1 MRLQKLM
8 TPAVISRHLRALAL
22 GIGALAAL
30 SLSASASAGPAPS
43 RPGSIATVAGNGSQG
58 DGGDGGLA
66 RSAQLNNP
74 FGVAVDGAHN
84 LYISNQGVFCV
95 IRKVDA
101 AGNIT
106 TVAGDPTQLGSYGG
120 DGGPATAAQL
130 NNPSGVATDKA
141 GNLYIADTDNNL
153 IRKVDVNGII
163 TSVAGNG
170 VPDPG
175 LTGTGNSGYGGDGG
189 PATAATMNH
198 PTGVAVDGA
207 GNIYIADNY
216 NNVIR
221 EVSHATGKISTVAGN
236 GVQGFSGD
244 GGRATSAS
252 LWSPDSVAVSSTGN
266 LYIAD
271 TGNARV
277 RKVSAGRISTV
288 AGNGGSVWLG
298 GGNGGPARSAV
309 LPSPVGVALDS
320 AGNLY
325 ISDSSTARVLK
336 VNSTGTISTVAG
348 NGNGGYSG
356 NGGPAARAQLNTPED
371 VTLDS
376 AGNLYIADSANSVVR
391 EVAPP
396 LPPKPVTPRP
406 VSLSVKHTSKTLTV
420 RVLVRNMTAANRRLI
435 GLDVFA
441 GRPAKHY
448 AVHQNGPGLPY
459 TVNPIPGRFAGQ
471 STGHARVTFTTGMV
485 TFTFALEAIG
495 KPHALKLRAF
505 QAGESAIGFHTRFYN
520 ISL

>member
-1 MRLQKLM
+1 
-8 TPAVISRHLRALAL
+8 
-22 GIGALAAL
+22 
-30 SLSASASAGPAPS
+30 
-43 RPGSIATVAGNGSQG
+43 VAGNGSQG
-58 DGGDGGLA
+58 NSGDGGLA
-66 RSAQLNNP
+66 RSAQMAIP

-84 LYISNQGVFCV
+84 LYISNPSTYCV
-95 IRKVDA
+95 IRKVNA
-101 AGNIT
+101 TGTIS
-106 TVAGDPTQLGSYGG
+106 TVAGDATQSCGYSG
-120 DGGPATAAQL
+120 DGGPANAAQL
-130 NNPSGVATDKA
+130 NSPSGVAADKA

-153 IRKVDVNGII
+153 IRKVSVNGII
-163 TSVAGNG
+163 SSVAGNG

-175 LTGTGNSGYGGDGG
+175 LLGYGNSGYSGDGG
-189 PATAATMNH
+189 PATAATMNR

-207 GNIYIADNY
+207 GNLYIADNS

-221 EVSHATGKISTVAGN
+221 KVTHATGKISTVAGN
-236 GVQGFSGD
+236 GVSGFSGD

-252 LWSPDSVAVSSTGN
+252 LSNPNSVAVSSSGN

-271 TGNARV
+271 TGNSRV

-288 AGNGGSVWLG
+288 AGNGNSVWLG
-298 GGNGGPARSAV
+298 GGNGRPARSAV
-309 LPSPVGVALDS
+309 LPSPVGVAVDS

-325 ISDSSTARVLK
+325 ISDSDTARVLK
-336 VNSTGTISTVAG
+336 VSPAGTISTVAG

-356 NGGPAARAQLNTPED
+356 NGGLATRAQLDGPED

-376 AGNLYIADSANSVVR
+376 AGNLYIADSSNNVVR
-391 EVAPP
+391 EVAPAAA
-396 LPPKPVTPRP
+396 PKPVTPKP

-420 RVLVRNMTAANRRLI
+420 RVLVKNLTRANRGSI

-471 STGHARVTFTTGMV
+471 STGHAHVTFTTGMV
-485 TFTFALEAIG
+485 TFTFALKAIG

-505 QAGESAIGFHTRFYN
+505 QAGESAIGFHTRFYS
-520 ISL
+520 IGL